1 MPVTPG
7 FEQWRREGKT
17 YRHRGRAI
25 FYRDQ
30 GTGPALLAIHGF
42 PSASWDWH
50 LLWPELTARFR
61 VVAPDMLG
69 YGWSD
74 KPRAYPYSIFD
85 QADLHRGLLAA
96 LKIERAHILAHDVGV
111 SVACELLARHQLA
124 EAGALAIDSV
134 CFLNGGI
141 FPEAHRARP
150 FQTLLASPLGPLLAR
165 LSSKRSLKQ
174 GMTRVFA
181 APPSEAFIDE
191 LWTLLRHQDGRR
203 VLPKLIG
210 YMKERRQHRERWV
223 TPILQPRVP
232 VRLIDGTVD
241 PVSGNT
247 LVARYRELVAN
258 PDVVELA
265 HAGHYPQI
273 EDAQAVLRALL
284 MFHDAHQAPIQSRS
298 GA

>member
-30 GTGPALLAIHGF
+30 GSGPVLLAIHGF

-85 QADLHRGLLAA
+85 QADLHRGLLAE

-111 SVACELLARHQLA
+111 SVACELLARQQLA

-134 CFLNGGI
+134 CLLNGGV
-141 FPEAHRARP
+141 FPEAHQPRP
-150 FQTLLASPLGPLLAR
+150 IQRLLASRLGPLLAR
-165 LSSKRSLKQ
+165 LTRKRDFAR
-174 GMTRVFA
+174 GMASIFA
-181 APPSEAFIDE
+181 QPPNPDFVDE
-191 LWTLLRHQDGRR
+191 LWVLLRHQDGRR
-203 VLPKLIG
+203 VLPKLLG

-223 TPILQPRVP
+223 APVLQPRVP

-241 PVSGNT
+241 PVSGKT

-258 PDVVELA
+258 PDVVELP

-273 EDAQAVLRALL
+273 EDAQAVLGALL
-284 MFHDAHQAPIQSRS
+284 MFHDAHQAPIQPRS